1 MNNTL
6 GSVPPRIAS
15 PRVSISVQAGQMFS
29 ARAIKAQMGNK
40 SVPTLESVA
49 QENARPQRGDSK
61 LKGVK
66 LKRTRS
72 HQS

>member
-1 MNNTL
+1 
-6 GSVPPRIAS
+6 
-15 PRVSISVQAGQMFS
+15 MFS